1 MADNRPE
8 EMKQYYAKNDSIP
21 VMDSLLMNRQ
31 IIKSGMGY
39 DTTKQPI
46 VGNRYDTVNSIG
58 GISAVSGKA
67 ITMKADSGFVIPG
80 SSTIDINATL
90 NFGLGRYYYQD
101 GYGNEKS
108 NLTKSYEMYMFG
120 ELQPGL
126 PEPEEPEPAP

>member
-8 EMKQYYAKNDSIP
+8 EMQDYYAKNNSIP

-58 GISAVSGKA
+58 HISAVSGKA
-67 ITMKADSGFVIPG
+67 ITMKEDYGFQIPG
-80 SSTIDINATL
+80 DPVIDINATL

-108 NLTKSYEMYMFG
+108 NLVKSYEIYMFG
-120 ELQPGL
+120 EVQPGL
-126 PEPEEPEPAP
+126 PEPEDPEV